1 MIIENSFFIKCI
13 LKFNKIKEL
22 KIIINL
28 YIYYFFLKYSLVK
41 KVTPALLHTL
51 YYDLT
56 GDASVTSNPIC
67 KEIEERLRIML
78 MVEDPSIIVDLRI
91 NNGFKGKEFDIF

>member
-1 MIIENSFFIKCI
+1 M
-13 LKFNKIKEL
+13 LR
-22 KIIINL
+22 
-28 YIYYFFLKYSLVK
+28 
-41 KVTPALLHTL
+41 TL

-78 MVEDPSIIVDLRI
+78 MVEDPSIIVDLRT
-91 NNGFKGKEFDIF
+91 NNGFKGKEFNIFWDEMEAYFNEVIIIIPIFIYV